1 MSTRSPPNKMNS
13 KAALPQGTTRVLLAV
28 LACAAWMAVSS
39 VLILLNKQV
48 ALEAILW
55 DGSLMQRRLGAFH
68 RTARFHACRYIMV
81 DLHFKYPMT
90 VSSMGMLSS
99 GLLSFVCCRVIK
111 IVPAETHVT
120 FEFWMAKVCTG
131 IYSSVRPSA
140 HMSGHG
146 GGMKQPKV

>member
-1 MSTRSPPNKMNS
+1 MNS

-28 LACAAWMAVSS
+28 MACAAWMAVSS

-48 ALEAILW
+48 ALNPGDNPVGRSCHYNEHTAAHHHT
-55 DGSLMQRRLGAFH
+55 AFC
-68 RTARFHACRYIMV
+68 HACRYIMV

-120 FEFWMAKVCTG
+120 FEFWMAKVCPDPN
-131 IYSSVRPSA
+131 SSA
-140 HMSGHG
+140 
-146 GGMKQPKV
+146 